1 MKKNIPEYITE
12 LSKNNFESFEEIFDI
27 KFKKVRQLYWLL
39 CEYSEY
45 ITSLDY
51 NESDKNAQEIKKNPP
66 LTEAKDGN
74 TKKMR
79 KCLLL
84 D

>member
-1 MKKNIPEYITE
+1 MAVITINGCYNHSIPY
-12 LSKNNFESFEEIFDI
+12 LSLIL
-27 KFKKVRQLYWLL
+27 RQIYR
-39 CEYSEY
+39 
-45 ITSLDY
+45 IY

>member
-1 MKKNIPEYITE
+1 M
-12 LSKNNFESFEEIFDI
+12 IFA
-27 KFKKVRQLYWLL
+27 LMLL
-39 CEYSEY
+39 KRGAK
-45 ITSLDY
+45 IY

>member
-1 MKKNIPEYITE
+1 MSD
-12 LSKNNFESFEEIFDI
+12 LSLIL
-27 KFKKVRQLYWLL
+27 RQIYR
-39 CEYSEY
+39 
-45 ITSLDY
+45 IY

-66 LTEAKDGN
+66 LAEAKDGN